1 MPIQFLFI
9 FANKEQ
15 SKGQKK
21 INARPQEVRQEG
33 LRVLSLDVKLRGFTF
48 RRHEPTVC
56 AVQPSSAPVCATS
69 HVPTIAAS
77 LAIILVNPSLSS
89 KE

>member
-56 AVQPSSAPVCATS
+56 AVQPSSAPVCETS
-69 HVPTIAAS
+69 HAPTFCS
-77 LAIILVNPSLSS
+77 QPSDNFGQS
-89 KE
+89 KLKQ